1 MEFSGSHQSH
11 VLEEGKMYKVPL
23 ERLEKLRV
31 LTTFQFTFA
40 DNLVDSFISVYPA
53 YLTSTC
59 VLCWVGHSSPLFPC
73 VPKMWLQ
80 PESNSSWLQLLKVF
94 SETQFTFSFF
104 LRLSAGC
111 PVSSCFTHLTCRI
124 FRFHWIT
131 AVLWG
136 MTRKKDDFYLEQ
148 HKTCYYSRKLHINCP
163 SMECVLGS
171 AALWY

>member
-59 VLCWVGHSSPLFPC
+59 VLC
-73 VPKMWLQ
+73 
-80 PESNSSWLQLLKVF
+80 
-94 SETQFTFSFF
+94 
-104 LRLSAGC
+104 
-111 PVSSCFTHLTCRI
+111 
-124 FRFHWIT
+124 
-131 AVLWG
+131 
-136 MTRKKDDFYLEQ
+136 
-148 HKTCYYSRKLHINCP
+148 
-163 SMECVLGS
+163 
-171 AALWY
+171 